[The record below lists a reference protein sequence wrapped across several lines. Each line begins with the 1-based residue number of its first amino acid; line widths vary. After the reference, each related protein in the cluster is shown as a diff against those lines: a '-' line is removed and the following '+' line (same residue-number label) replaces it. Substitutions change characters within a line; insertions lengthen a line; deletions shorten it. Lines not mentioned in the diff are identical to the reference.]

1 MNSAKVCAGDTP
13 AEAGVLMTPSLGP
26 VLFSDW
32 PAHFRYPLLDPKGPR
47 NAKKPDMF
55 MRKNGAPP
63 DFVLYSENHYYGTP
77 EIDFWQFSNE
87 IFYLGLEFFT
97 GLLPYI

>member
-1 MNSAKVCAGDTP
+1 MDIEFQDQSCSQIGLRISGILYWTQKAREMP
-13 AEAGVLMTPSLGP
+13 
-26 VLFSDW
+26 
-32 PAHFRYPLLDPKGPR
+32 
-47 NAKKPDMF
+47 KKPDMF

>member
-1 MNSAKVCAGDTP
+1 MPITSAP
-13 AEAGVLMTPSLGP
+13 AVYVDGIDIRVRCYSLGP

-32 PAHFRYPLLDPKGPR
+32 PAHFRHPLLDPKGPR

-63 DFVLYSENHYYGTP
+63 DFVLNSENH
-77 EIDFWQFSNE
+77 
-87 IFYLGLEFFT
+87 
-97 GLLPYI
+97 

>member
-1 MNSAKVCAGDTP
+1 MKKLRKANC
-13 AEAGVLMTPSLGP
+13 SLGT